1 MKLDFLILMDNL
13 LAENQSVNFP
23 SSLFTVIDKDY
34 IFFLEKKI
42 VVSSASNNTCKAFKT
57 LQRS

>member
-23 SSLFTVIDKDY
+23 SSLFIVIDKDY
-34 IFFLEKKI
+34 IFFLEKKV
-42 VVSSASNNTCKAFKT
+42 VVSSASNNTSKAFKT
-57 LQRS
+57 LQRL